1 MSTNIHFIA
10 EREIIVKRTGKVDVQ
25 TQNLHVLQ
33 TRTPDTYK
41 IINSADPKLAY
52 IEYVLTEFDHDEQEP
67 VYAEDDVF
75 CERDPVGFKT
85 FNAGK
90 DHVAEFLQII
100 EQLEAEGYEIRAE
113 AR

>member
-10 EREIIVKRTGKVDVQ
+10 EREIIVKRTGKADVQ
-25 TQNLHVLQ
+25 TQNLHVWQ

-52 IEYVLTEFDHDEQEP
+52 IEWVLTEFDRDEQEP

-75 CERDPVGFKT
+75 GERDPVGFTT

-90 DHVAEFLQII
+90 QHVAEFLQII
-100 EQLEAEGYEIRAE
+100 EQLEAEGWEIRAK
-113 AR
+113 AW